1 MMSTITIRPIHAGDS
16 IEALTALLHRAY
28 APLGARGLNYTAV
41 DQTSDVTR
49 SRIARGVCLVAVT
62 PDGRLC
68 GTVLYH
74 RTFKGTISAWLERD
88 HVAFFGQLGVE
99 PGMQKSGLG
108 AQLIEAVE
116 TRARHAG
123 AAEMAVDTAEP
134 ATHLVA
140 WYALLGY
147 RPIETVQWRGKKYR
161 SVIMSKTL

>member
-1 MMSTITIRPIHAGDS
+1 
-16 IEALTALLHRAY
+16 
-28 APLGARGLNYTAV
+28 
-41 DQTSDVTR
+41 
-49 SRIARGVCLVAVT
+49 
-62 PDGRLC
+62 
-68 GTVLYH
+68 
-74 RTFKGTISAWLERD
+74 
-88 HVAFFGQLGVE
+88 
-99 PGMQKSGLG
+99 MQKSGLG

-140 WYALLGY
+140 RYARLGY